1 MKAGKPD
8 QINRGGVLIT
18 IRQYREADSKSVGIL
33 IADTY
38 SRFNLDF
45 AAPEELGKLLGPF
58 RHAYSEK
65 RIHRDAIS
73 EILKARIILVA
84 EENHEI
90 VGVLRGRNE
99 RLHSLFVREEH
110 HRQGRGRQLMEMFE
124 RECIAQGAKMITLQ
138 STLYAVGFYQAL
150 GYKKTTG
157 VRNGWS
163 FEGRGLRY
171 QPMKKILA
179 R

>member
-1 MKAGKPD
+1 M
-8 QINRGGVLIT
+8 IT

-38 SRFNLDF
+38 SKFNLDF
-45 AAPEELGKLLGPF
+45 AEPEELGKLLGPL
-58 RHAYSEK
+58 RHAYSQEK
-65 RIHRDAIS
+65 IYQDSIA
-73 EILKARIILVA
+73 EILKARMILVA

-99 RLHSLFVREEH
+99 RLHSLFVREDH
-110 HRQGRGRQLMEMFE
+110 HRQGIGHQLMDKFE
-124 RECIAQGAKMITLQ
+124 RQCMAPGAKKITLQ
-138 STLYAVGFYQAL
+138 STLYAVQIYQAL

-171 QPMKKILA
+171 QPMRKILA